1 MNPCMVM
8 FKINKIIYPI
18 PIKPNTTSPNNNCKT
33 NPPKMKIM
41 KGNPGVTQVSGVV
54 QYSAVSE

>member
-1 MNPCMVM
+1 MFYVNP
-8 FKINKIIYPI
+8 INLK
-18 PIKPNTTSPNNNCKT
+18 TTSPKNNCMI
-33 NPPKMKIM
+33 NPPKIKIM